1 MTPLQQAYL
10 KKLRATAEANAAFF
24 ELNMPQHKM
33 LLDEAPT
40 ATVDI
45 SDRGDVFVR
54 YADGS
59 SRSVPED
66 LLEIEARI
74 EQFADLA
81 DRPQILA
88 FHNLR
93 KFSENPSH
101 GDHQIFHYS
110 KLDAE
115 YPNRATR
122 HFAKYF
128 PDNSGLNRY
137 PSFGE
142 KEIPL
147 LIVFGS
153 RLGWHLPRLLA
164 EYKIR
169 HLIVIETD
177 VDAFRLSVFFQ
188 DYVLLSRLAAERGT
202 DLIFIV
208 QSDVEKIA
216 RSLTAAMLR
225 SEGLPQFFIHGASLF
240 YALDDTEM
248 VASIRMTIIETL
260 WELFFGM
267 GYFDDEL
274 VTIRHSFSNLH
285 RRFPTFTRPNVV
297 NPDAV
302 AFIVGSG
309 PSLDGLLPLL
319 RKYGDRATIFSC
331 GTAIS
336 ILHKVGIKPD
346 FHVEKERPSVI
357 RDILA
362 KSIGNDFSFLE
373 GVTFLGLS
381 PVCPSVFSMF
391 ERYGMIVKAAD
402 TIGAL
407 IESEGVLSGE
417 TILSGQPTVTNTA
430 IDFALC
436 AGYKNIF
443 LFGVD
448 MGSKDK
454 EKHHSQHTVYVN
466 LLPEE
471 DHLKKILAHQP
482 SNDIVVPGNFGGEA
496 HANKI
501 LAFARRM
508 MSYSISKYPDAKV
521 FNLND
526 GALIEHAIP
535 LLPEKFEEHWMGG
548 CDKRTAVETTMNAF
562 ETLDVD
568 IEALRCALLER
579 IDAFI
584 SEVEAIVAKPQ
595 QSLSAVLDKMVEI
608 HWMTMGPSNI
618 NYACALLFRG
628 TAARLLSMA
637 YNAATIIKDR
647 EEALA
652 KAEWDFSNLIDCLHE
667 AREEVV
673 KNIEIALATSE
684 Q

>member
-40 ATVDI
+40 ASVDI
-45 SDRGDVFVR
+45 SDQGDLVVR
-54 YADGS
+54 YADGQT
-59 SRSVPED
+59 RSVTAD
-66 LLEIEARI
+66 LLEVEARI

-93 KFSENPSH
+93 KFYANPSH
-101 GDHQIFHYS
+101 GDHQVFHYS

-122 HFAKYF
+122 HFAKHY

-169 HLIVIETD
+169 HLIVIEPD

-188 DYVLLSRLAAERGT
+188 DYVLLSRLALERGT

-208 QSDVEKIA
+208 QSDVDKIA
-216 RSLTAAMLR
+216 RSMTAAMLH
-225 SEGLPQFFIHGASLF
+225 SQGLPQFFIHGASMF
-240 YALDDTEM
+240 YAVDDTEM
-248 VASIRMTIIETL
+248 VMSIRTTIVDTL

-274 VTIRHSFSNLH
+274 ITIRHTFDNLKQGFPILM
-285 RRFPTFTRPNVV
+285 RRNAM

-309 PSLDGLLPLL
+309 PSLDGLIPLL
-319 RKYGDRATIFSC
+319 REYGDRAVVFSC

-336 ILHKVGIKPD
+336 ILHKMGIKPD
-346 FHVEKERPSVI
+346 FHLEKERQ
-357 RDILA
+357 DIVTDIIA
-362 KSIGNDFSFLE
+362 KSISNDLEFLK
-373 GVTFLGLS
+373 GINFIGLS
-381 PVCPSVFSMF
+381 PVYSGVFQMF
-391 ERYGMIVKAAD
+391 DRCGMMIKAAD
-402 TIGAL
+402 TMGSL
-407 IESEGVLSGE
+407 LEIEGMPGE
-417 TILSGQPTVTNTA
+417 TILSGQPTVTNAA
-430 IDFALC
+430 IDYALC
-436 AGYKNIF
+436 AGFRNIY

-466 LLPEE
+466 LMPEE

-482 SNDIVVPGNFGGEA
+482 SNDIVVPGNFGGEV

-508 MSYSISKYPDAKV
+508 MGFALSGYPDAKV
-521 FNLND
+521 YNLND
-526 GALIEHAIP
+526 GALIENTMP
-535 LLPEKFEEHWMGG
+535 LRPEEFGKYWQGG
-548 CDKRTAVETTMNAF
+548 CDRLATVEAAMATF
-562 ETLDVD
+562 ESKKFDLDD
-568 IEALRCALLER
+568 LQKKLMDR
-579 IDAFI
+579 IDTFI
-584 SEVEAIVAKPQ
+584 AQVEAIVARPQ
-595 QSLSAVLDKMVEI
+595 TSLSDVLDKMVEI
-608 HWMTMGPSNI
+608 HWMTLSPVNI
-618 NYACALLFRG
+618 NDPSGLLFRG
-628 TAARLLSMA
+628 TTARLLSMA
-637 YNAATIIKDR
+637 YNAATIIKDKD
-647 EEALA
+647 EALA
-652 KAEWDFSNLIDCLHE
+652 KAEWDFANMVDCLHE
-667 AREEVV
+667 ARSEVL
-673 KNIEIALATSE
+673 KNIQIALAKTE

>member
-40 ATVDI
+40 ASVDI
-45 SDRGDVFVR
+45 SDQGDLVVR
-54 YADGS
+54 YADGKT
-59 SRSVPED
+59 RNVTTD

-93 KFSENPSH
+93 RFYENPSH
-101 GDHQIFHYS
+101 GDHQVFHYS

-122 HFAKYF
+122 HFAKHY
-128 PDNSGLNRY
+128 PNNNGLNRY

-169 HLIVIETD
+169 HLIVIEPD

-188 DYVLLSRLAAERGT
+188 DYVLLSRLALERGT

-208 QSDVEKIA
+208 QSDVDKIA
-216 RSLTAAMLR
+216 RSMTAAMLK
-225 SEGLPQFFIHGASLF
+225 SNGLPQFFIHGASMF
-240 YALDDTEM
+240 YAVDDTEM
-248 VASIRMTIIETL
+248 VMSIRTTIIDTL

-274 VTIRHSFSNLH
+274 ITIRHTFDNLKQG
-285 RRFPTFTRPNVV
+285 FPVFTRRNAM

-309 PSLDGLLPLL
+309 PSLDDLIPLL
-319 RKYGDRATIFSC
+319 REYGDRAVVFSC

-346 FHVEKERPSVI
+346 FHLEKERQDI
-357 RDILA
+357 ITDILA
-362 KSIGNDFSFLE
+362 KSISNDLEFLK
-373 GVTFLGLS
+373 GVTFIGLS
-381 PVCPSVFSMF
+381 PVYSEVFRMF
-391 ERYGMIVKAAD
+391 DRCGMLIKAAD
-402 TIGAL
+402 TMGAL
-407 IESEGVLSGE
+407 LETDGMPGE
-417 TILSGQPTVTNTA
+417 TILSGQPTVTNA
-430 IDFALC
+430 AMDYALC
-436 AGYKNIF
+436 AGFKTIY

-508 MSYSISKYPDAKV
+508 MSFSIGGYPDAKV
-521 FNLND
+521 YNLND
-526 GALIEHAIP
+526 GALIENAIP
-535 LLPEKFEEHWMGG
+535 LRPEDFAEQWTGG
-548 CDKRTAVETTMNAF
+548 CDRQATLEAALATF
-562 ETLDVD
+562 EARQFDL
-568 IEALRCALLER
+568 EALQQLLLER

-584 SEVEAIVAKPQ
+584 AQVEEIVARPQ
-595 QSLSAVLDKMVEI
+595 ASLSDVLDKMVDM
-608 HWMTMGPSNI
+608 HWMTLSPTNI
-618 NYACALLFRG
+618 NDPCGLLFRG
-628 TAARLLSMA
+628 TTARLLSMA
-637 YNAATIIKDR
+637 YNAATIIKDHD
-647 EEALA
+647 EALA
-652 KAEWDFSNLIDCLHE
+652 KAEWDFANLVDCLHE
-667 AREEVV
+667 ARGEVV
-673 KNIEIALATSE
+673 KNIRIALAQAE

>member
-10 KKLRATAEANAAFF
+10 QKLRATADANAAFF

-40 ATVDI
+40 ASVDI
-45 SDRGDVFVR
+45 SDQGDLVIR
-54 YADGS
+54 YADGA
-59 SRSVPED
+59 SRRIAAD
-66 LLEIEARI
+66 ILEMEGRI
-74 EQFADLA
+74 EQFADLQ

-93 KFSENPSH
+93 KFYENPSH
-101 GDHQIFHYS
+101 GDHQVFHYS

-122 HFAKYF
+122 HFAKHY

-188 DYVLLSRLAAERGT
+188 DYVLLSRLALERGT
-202 DLIFIV
+202 NLTFIV

-216 RSLTAAMLR
+216 RSMTAAMLKT
-225 SEGLPQFFIHGASLF
+225 EGLPQFFIHGASMF
-240 YALDDTEM
+240 YALDDAEM
-248 VASIRMTIIETL
+248 VASIRTTIVDTL

-274 VTIRHSFSNLH
+274 ITVRHTFDNL
-285 RRFPTFTRPNVV
+285 RQRFPIFTRPNAI

-309 PSLDGLLPLL
+309 PSLDGLIPLL
-319 RKYGDRATIFSC
+319 REYGDRAVIFSC

-336 ILHKVGIKPD
+336 ILHKMGVKPD
-346 FHVEKERPSVI
+346 FHVEKERQ
-357 RDILA
+357 DIVCDIIA
-362 KSIGNDFSFLE
+362 KSISNDMAFLE
-373 GVTFLGLS
+373 GINFIGLS
-381 PVCPSVFSMF
+381 PVYSEVFRMF
-391 ERYGMIVKAAD
+391 ERCGMIVKAAD
-402 TIGAL
+402 TMGAVL
-407 IESEGVLSGE
+407 EAEGMSGE
-417 TILSGQPTVTNTA
+417 VILSGQPTVTNTA
-430 IDFALC
+430 IDYALC
-436 AGYKNIF
+436 AGFKNIY

-466 LLPEE
+466 LMPEE
-471 DHLKKILAHQP
+471 YHLKKILAHQP
-482 SNDIVVPGNFGGEA
+482 ANDIVTPGNFGGEV

-501 LAFARRM
+501 LSFARRM
-508 MSYSISKYPDAKV
+508 MGFAVGNRPDAKV
-521 FNLND
+521 YNLND
-526 GALIEHAIP
+526 GAMIDHTIP
-535 LLPEKFEEHWMGG
+535 LHPVDFGGHWTGG
-548 CDKRTAVETTMNAF
+548 CDKSATVEAVMSTF
-562 ETLDVD
+562 ETVD
-568 IEALRCALLER
+568 YDLEELQRKLLER
-579 IDAFI
+579 IDTFI
-584 SEVEAIVAKPQ
+584 AQVEAIVSVPQ
-595 QSLSAVLDKMVEI
+595 DSLSNVLDKMVEI
-608 HWMTMGPSNI
+608 HWMTLAPSNI
-618 NYACALLFRG
+618 NDPCALLFRG

-637 YNAATIIKDR
+637 YNAITIIKDSD
-647 EEALA
+647 EALA
-652 KAEWDFSNLIDCLHE
+652 KAEWDFANLVECLHE
-667 AREEVV
+667 ARTEVI
-673 KNIEIALATSE
+673 KNLQIALATAE

>member
-10 KKLRATAEANAAFF
+10 QKLRATADANAAFF

-40 ATVDI
+40 ASVDI
-45 SDRGDVFVR
+45 SDQGDLVVR
-54 YADGS
+54 YADGE
-59 SRSVPED
+59 SRRITTD
-66 LLEIEARI
+66 ILEMEGRI
-74 EQFADLA
+74 EQFADLQ

-88 FHNLR
+88 FHNMR
-93 KFSENPSH
+93 KFYENPSH
-101 GDHQIFHYS
+101 GDHQVFHYS

-122 HFAKYF
+122 HFAKHY

-188 DYVLLSRLAAERGT
+188 DYVLLSRLAMEQGT

-216 RSLTAAMLR
+216 RSMTAAMLK
-225 SEGLPQFFIHGASLF
+225 SEGLPQFFIHGASMF
-240 YALDDTEM
+240 YALDDAEM
-248 VASIRMTIIETL
+248 VASIRTTIVDTL

-274 VTIRHSFSNLH
+274 ITIRHTFDNL
-285 RRFPTFTRPNVV
+285 RQRFPVFTRPNAIK
-297 NPDAV
+297 PDAV

-309 PSLDGLLPLL
+309 PSLDGLIPLL
-319 RKYGDRATIFSC
+319 RQYGDRAVIFSC

-336 ILHKVGIKPD
+336 ILHKMGIKPD
-346 FHVEKERPSVI
+346 FHIEKERQDIVT
-357 RDILA
+357 DILV
-362 KSIGNDFSFLE
+362 KSISNDMEFLK
-373 GVTFLGLS
+373 GINFIGLS
-381 PVCPSVFSMF
+381 PVYSEVFRMF
-391 ERYGMIVKAAD
+391 DRCGMIVKAAD
-402 TIGAL
+402 TMGAL
-407 IESEGVLSGE
+407 LEVDGMPSGV
-417 TILSGQPTVTNTA
+417 ILSGQPTVTNTA
-430 IDFALC
+430 IDYTLC
-436 AGYKNIF
+436 AGFKNIY

-471 DHLKKILAHQP
+471 DHLKKLLAHQP

-508 MSYSISKYPDAKV
+508 MGFMVKGYPDAKV
-521 FNLND
+521 YNLND
-526 GALIEHAIP
+526 GAMIENTIP
-535 LLPEKFEEHWMGG
+535 LPSADFDERWAGG
-548 CDKRTAVETTMNAF
+548 CDKRATVEAVMNTF
-562 ETLDVD
+562 EAGDFDLEVLQR
-568 IEALRCALLER
+568 ILLER

-584 SEVEAIVAKPQ
+584 AQVEAIVSQPQ
-595 QSLSAVLDKMVEI
+595 DSLSNVLDKMIAI
-608 HWMTMGPSNI
+608 HWMTLGPSNI
-618 NYACALLFRG
+618 NDPCALVFRG

-637 YNAATIIKDR
+637 YNAVTIIKDSD
-647 EEALA
+647 EALA
-652 KAEWDFSNLIDCLHE
+652 KAEWDFANLVECLHE
-667 AREEVV
+667 ARSEVV
-673 KNIEIALATSE
+673 KNIHIALATAE
-684 Q
+684 L

>member
-10 KKLRATAEANAAFF
+10 KKLRATADANAAFF

-40 ATVDI
+40 VSVDI
-45 SDRGDVFVR
+45 SDQGDLMVR
-54 YADGS
+54 YADGK
-59 SRSVPED
+59 SRRITAD
-66 LLEIEARI
+66 ILEMEGRI
-74 EQFADLA
+74 EQFADLR

-93 KFSENPSH
+93 KFYENPSH
-101 GDHQIFHYS
+101 GDHQVLHYS

-122 HFAKYF
+122 HFAKHY

-188 DYVLLSRLAAERGT
+188 DYVLLSRLAMERGT

-216 RSLTAAMLR
+216 RSMTAAMLK
-225 SEGLPQFFIHGASLF
+225 SSGLPQFFIHGASMF
-240 YALDDTEM
+240 YALDDADM
-248 VASIRMTIIETL
+248 VASIRTTIVETL

-274 VTIRHSFSNLH
+274 ITVRHTFDNLQQ
-285 RRFPTFTRPNVV
+285 RFPVFTRENAMK
-297 NPDAV
+297 PDAV

-309 PSLDGLLPLL
+309 PSLDGLIPLL
-319 RKYGDRATIFSC
+319 REYGDRAVIFSC

-336 ILHKVGIKPD
+336 ILHKMGIKPD
-346 FHVEKERPSVI
+346 FHVEKERQNI
-357 RDILA
+357 ICDIIA
-362 KSIGNDFSFLE
+362 KSISNDMAFLE
-373 GVTFLGLS
+373 GINFIGLS
-381 PVCPSVFSMF
+381 PVYSGVFRMF
-391 ERYGMIVKAAD
+391 DRCGMIMKAAD
-402 TIGAL
+402 TMGAL
-407 IESEGVLSGE
+407 LEADGMPPE

-436 AGYKNIF
+436 AGFRNIF
-443 LFGVD
+443 LCGVD

-466 LLPEE
+466 LMPEE

-482 SNDIVVPGNFGGEA
+482 SNDIVVEGNFGGEV

-508 MSYSISKYPDAKV
+508 MSFTVGKYPDAKV
-521 FNLND
+521 YNLND
-526 GALIEHAIP
+526 GALIEHTIP
-535 LLPEKFEEHWMGG
+535 LPPEEFGGRWTGG
-548 CDKRTAVETTMNAF
+548 CDKRATAETVMNAF
-562 ETLDVD
+562 EPMDIDLD
-568 IEALRCALLER
+568 ELQRMLLER
-579 IDAFI
+579 IDTFI
-584 SEVEAIVAKPQ
+584 AQVEAIVAKPQ
-595 QSLSAVLDKMVEI
+595 GSLSSVLDKMIEI
-608 HWMTMGPSNI
+608 HWMTLAPSNI
-618 NYACALLFRG
+618 NDPCALLFRG

-637 YNAATIIKDR
+637 YNAVTIIKDQ

-652 KAEWDFSNLIDCLHE
+652 KAEWDFANLVECLHE
-667 AREEVV
+667 ARAEVV
-673 KNIEIALATSE
+673 KNLQIALATAE

>member
-10 KKLRATAEANAAFF
+10 QKLRATADANAAFF

-40 ATVDI
+40 ASVDI
-45 SDRGDVFVR
+45 SDQGDLVVR
-54 YADGS
+54 YADGE
-59 SRSVPED
+59 SRRITTD
-66 LLEIEARI
+66 ILEMEGRI
-74 EQFADLA
+74 EQFADLQ

-88 FHNLR
+88 FHNMR
-93 KFSENPSH
+93 KFYENPSH
-101 GDHQIFHYS
+101 GDHQVFHYS

-122 HFAKYF
+122 HFAKHY

-188 DYVLLSRLAAERGT
+188 DYVLLSRLAMEQGT

-216 RSLTAAMLR
+216 RSMTAAMLK
-225 SEGLPQFFIHGASLF
+225 SEGLPQFFIHGASMF
-240 YALDDTEM
+240 YALDDAEM
-248 VASIRMTIIETL
+248 VASIRTTIVDTL

-274 VTIRHSFSNLH
+274 ITIRHTFDNL
-285 RRFPTFTRPNVV
+285 RQRFPVFTRPNAIK
-297 NPDAV
+297 PDAV

-309 PSLDGLLPLL
+309 PSLDGLIPLL
-319 RKYGDRATIFSC
+319 RQYGDRAVIFSC

-336 ILHKVGIKPD
+336 ILHKMGIKPD
-346 FHVEKERPSVI
+346 FHIEKERQDIVT
-357 RDILA
+357 DILV
-362 KSIGNDFSFLE
+362 KSISNDMEFLK
-373 GVTFLGLS
+373 GINFIGLS
-381 PVCPSVFSMF
+381 PVYSEVFRMF
-391 ERYGMIVKAAD
+391 DRCGMIVKAAD
-402 TIGAL
+402 TMGAL
-407 IESEGVLSGE
+407 LEVDGMPSGV
-417 TILSGQPTVTNTA
+417 ILSGQPTVTNTA
-430 IDFALC
+430 IDYTLC
-436 AGYKNIF
+436 AGFKNIY

-471 DHLKKILAHQP
+471 DHLKKLLAHQP

-508 MSYSISKYPDAKV
+508 MGFMVKGYPDAKV
-521 FNLND
+521 YNLND
-526 GALIEHAIP
+526 GAMIENTIP
-535 LLPEKFEEHWMGG
+535 LPPADFDERWAGG
-548 CDKRTAVETTMNAF
+548 CDKRATVEAVMNTF
-562 ETLDVD
+562 EAGDFDL
-568 IEALRCALLER
+568 EALQRILLKR

-584 SEVEAIVAKPQ
+584 AQVEAIVSQPQ
-595 QSLSAVLDKMVEI
+595 DSLSNVLDKMIAI
-608 HWMTMGPSNI
+608 HWMTLGPSNI
-618 NYACALLFRG
+618 NDPCALVFRG

-637 YNAATIIKDR
+637 YNAVTIIKDSD
-647 EEALA
+647 EALA
-652 KAEWDFSNLIDCLHE
+652 KAEWDFANLVECLHE
-667 AREEVV
+667 ARSEVV
-673 KNIEIALATSE
+673 KNIHIALATAE

>member
-10 KKLRATAEANAAFF
+10 KKLRATADANAAFF

-33 LLDEAPT
+33 LLDEAPS
-40 ATVDI
+40 ASVDI
-45 SDRGDVFVR
+45 SDQGDLVIR
-54 YADGS
+54 YADGE
-59 SRSVPED
+59 SRRITTD
-66 LLEIEARI
+66 ILEMEGRI
-74 EQFADLA
+74 EQFADLQ

-93 KFSENPSH
+93 RFVENPSH
-101 GDHQIFHYS
+101 GVHQVFHYS

-122 HFAKYF
+122 HFAKHY

-137 PSFGE
+137 PRFGE

-153 RLGWHLPRLLA
+153 RLGWHLPRLLT

-188 DYVLLSRLAAERGT
+188 DYVLLSRLAMEQGT

-216 RSLTAAMLR
+216 RSMTAAMLK
-225 SEGLPQFFIHGASLF
+225 SEGLPQFFIHGASMF
-240 YALDDTEM
+240 YALDDAEM
-248 VASIRMTIIETL
+248 VARIRMTIVDTL

-274 VTIRHSFSNLH
+274 ITIRHTFDNL
-285 RRFPTFTRPNVV
+285 RQRFPVFTRPNVM
-297 NPDAV
+297 NQDAV

-309 PSLDGLLPLL
+309 PSLDGLIPLL
-319 RKYGDRATIFSC
+319 RQYGDRAVIFSC

-336 ILHKVGIKPD
+336 ILHKMGIKPD
-346 FHVEKERPSVI
+346 FHIEKERQDIVC
-357 RDILA
+357 DILA
-362 KSIGNDFSFLE
+362 KSISNDMEFLK
-373 GVTFLGLS
+373 GINFIGLS
-381 PVCPSVFSMF
+381 PVYSGVFRMF
-391 ERYGMIVKAAD
+391 DRCGMIVKAAD
-402 TIGAL
+402 TMGAL
-407 IESEGVLSGE
+407 LEADGMSNM

-430 IDFALC
+430 IDYALC
-436 AGYKNIF
+436 AGFKNIF

-466 LLPEE
+466 LMPEE
-471 DHLKKILAHQP
+471 DHLKKLLAHQP
-482 SNDIVVPGNFGGEA
+482 ANDIVTPGNFGGEV

-501 LAFARRM
+501 LSFARRM
-508 MSYSISKYPDAKV
+508 MSFAIDCYPDARV
-521 FNLND
+521 YNLND

-535 LLPEKFEEHWMGG
+535 LPPEDFSEYWVGG
-548 CDKRTAVETTMNAF
+548 CDKRATVEAVMSTF
-562 ETLDVD
+562 EAGEFDL
-568 IEALRCALLER
+568 EALQRMLQER

-584 SEVEAIVAKPQ
+584 AQLEVIVSQPHG
-595 QSLSAVLDKMVEI
+595 SLSNVLDKMIEI
-608 HWMTMGPSNI
+608 HWMTLGPSNI
-618 NYACALLFRG
+618 NDPCALVFRG

-637 YNAATIIKDR
+637 YNAVTIIKDSD
-647 EEALA
+647 EALA
-652 KAEWDFSNLIDCLHE
+652 KAEWDFANLVECLHE
-667 AREEVV
+667 ARSEVV
-673 KNIEIALATSE
+673 KNIQIALATAE

>member
-10 KKLRATAEANAAFF
+10 QKLRATADANAAFF

-40 ATVDI
+40 ASVDI
-45 SDRGDVFVR
+45 SDQGDLVIR
-54 YADGS
+54 YADGE
-59 SRSVPED
+59 SRRITTD
-66 LLEIEARI
+66 ILEMEGRI
-74 EQFADLA
+74 EQFADLQ

-88 FHNLR
+88 FHNMR
-93 KFSENPSH
+93 KFYENPSH
-101 GDHQIFHYS
+101 GDHQVFHYS

-122 HFAKYF
+122 HFAKHY

-137 PSFGE
+137 PSFGQ

-188 DYVLLSRLAAERGT
+188 DYVLLSRLAMEQGT

-216 RSLTAAMLR
+216 RSMTAAMLK
-225 SEGLPQFFIHGASLF
+225 SEGLPQFFIHGASMF
-240 YALDDTEM
+240 YALDDAEM
-248 VASIRMTIIETL
+248 VASIRTTIVDTL

-274 VTIRHSFSNLH
+274 ITIRHTFDNL
-285 RRFPTFTRPNVV
+285 RQRFPVFTRPNAIK
-297 NPDAV
+297 PDAV

-309 PSLDGLLPLL
+309 PSLDGLIPLL
-319 RKYGDRATIFSC
+319 RQYGDRAVIFSC

-336 ILHKVGIKPD
+336 ILHKMGIKPD
-346 FHVEKERPSVI
+346 FHIEKERQDIVT
-357 RDILA
+357 DILV
-362 KSIGNDFSFLE
+362 KSISNDMEFLK
-373 GVTFLGLS
+373 GINFIGLS
-381 PVCPSVFSMF
+381 PVYSEVFRMF
-391 ERYGMIVKAAD
+391 DRCGMIVKAAD
-402 TIGAL
+402 TMGAL
-407 IESEGVLSGE
+407 LEVDGMPSGV
-417 TILSGQPTVTNTA
+417 ILSGQPTVTNTA
-430 IDFALC
+430 IDYTLC
-436 AGYKNIF
+436 AGFKNIY

-471 DHLKKILAHQP
+471 DHLKKLLAHQP

-508 MSYSISKYPDAKV
+508 MGFMVGGYPDAKV
-521 FNLND
+521 YNLND
-526 GALIEHAIP
+526 GAMIEHTIP
-535 LLPEKFEEHWMGG
+535 LLPADFDERWAGG
-548 CDKRTAVETTMNAF
+548 CDKRATVEAVMNTF
-562 ETLDVD
+562 EAGEFDLEVLQR
-568 IEALRCALLER
+568 ILLER

-584 SEVEAIVAKPQ
+584 AQVEAIVSEPQ
-595 QSLSAVLDKMVEI
+595 DSLSNVLDKMIAI
-608 HWMTMGPSNI
+608 HWMTLGPSNI
-618 NYACALLFRG
+618 NDPCALVFRG

-637 YNAATIIKDR
+637 YNAVTIIKDQD
-647 EEALA
+647 EALA
-652 KAEWDFSNLIDCLHE
+652 KAEWDFANLVECLHE
-667 AREEVV
+667 ARGEVV
-673 KNIEIALATSE
+673 KNIQIALATAE

>member
-40 ATVDI
+40 ASVDI
-45 SDRGDVFVR
+45 SDQGDLVVR

-59 SRSVPED
+59 SRSVTAD

-93 KFSENPSH
+93 KFYVNPSH
-101 GDHQIFHYS
+101 GDHQVFHYS

-122 HFAKYF
+122 HFARHY
-128 PDNSGLNRY
+128 PTNSGLNRY

-169 HLIVIETD
+169 HLIVIEPD

-188 DYVLLSRLAAERGT
+188 DYVMLSRLALERGT

-208 QSDVEKIA
+208 QSDVDKIA
-216 RSLTAAMLR
+216 RSMTSAMLR
-225 SEGLPQFFIHGASLF
+225 SQGLPQFFIHGASMF
-240 YALDDTEM
+240 YAVDDTEM
-248 VASIRMTIIETL
+248 VMSIRTTIIDTL

-274 VTIRHSFSNLH
+274 ITVRHTFENLKQG
-285 RRFPTFTRPNVV
+285 FPIFTRRNAM

-309 PSLDGLLPLL
+309 PSLDGLIPLL
-319 RKYGDRATIFSC
+319 REYGDRAVIFSC

-336 ILHKVGIKPD
+336 ILHKVGIKPH
-346 FHVEKERPSVI
+346 FHLEKERQ
-357 RDILA
+357 DIVTDIIA
-362 KSIGNDFSFLE
+362 KSISNDLEFLKGISFI
-373 GVTFLGLS
+373 GLS
-381 PVCPSVFSMF
+381 PVYSEVFRMF
-391 ERYGMIVKAAD
+391 DRCGMLIKAAD
-402 TIGAL
+402 TMGAL
-407 IESEGVLSGE
+407 LEAEGMPPE
-417 TILSGQPTVTNTA
+417 AILSGQPTVTNA
-430 IDFALC
+430 AMDYALS
-436 AGYKNIF
+436 AGFRELY

-508 MSYSISKYPDAKV
+508 MGFAIGSYPDAKV
-521 FNLND
+521 YNLND
-526 GALIEHAIP
+526 GALIENAMP
-535 LLPEKFEEHWMGG
+535 LRPEDFAQHWSGG
-548 CDKRTAVETTMNAF
+548 CDSRATVEAAMATF
-562 ETLDVD
+562 ETKEFDL
-568 IEALRCALLER
+568 EALQQNLIER
-579 IDAFI
+579 IDTFI
-584 SEVEAIVAKPQ
+584 AQVESIVARPHT
-595 QSLSAVLDKMVEI
+595 SLSDVLDKMVEM
-608 HWMTMGPSNI
+608 HWMTLSPTNI
-618 NYACALLFRG
+618 NDPCGLLFRG
-628 TAARLLSMA
+628 TTARLLSMA
-637 YNAATIIKDR
+637 YNAATIIKDSD
-647 EEALA
+647 EALA
-652 KAEWDFSNLIDCLHE
+652 KAEWDFANIVDCLHE
-667 AREEVV
+667 ARGEVL
-673 KNIEIALATSE
+673 KNIEIALTEAE